1 MRSSGPRWQ
10 SVDGFERRACAAGNR
25 GRPPGSRNGTIIIAD
40 VGSAAHSA
48 LIGCDTT
55 RADIGRSSRA
65 SALVPDYW
73 PDPGDLDDARAAVF
87 GGHEDATGHALPA
100 SVRHVSVAAVL

>member
-10 SVDGFERRACAAGNR
+10 SVGGFERRACAARYR
-25 GRPPGSRNGTIIIAD
+25 GSPPGSRNGTIVVAD
-40 VGSAAHSA
+40 VGKAAHSA

-65 SALVPDYW
+65 SAFVPHHW
-73 PDPGDLDDARAAVF
+73 PIPRDLDDARAAVF
-87 GGHEDATGHALPA
+87 GGPAGATGHTTPA
-100 SVRHVSVAAVL
+100 SP